1 MTSSIQEWT
10 EPGLQISFDNQ
21 TITDL
26 DPMILEFT
34 QLIWKNSTQLGCGRT
49 NCAGQNGVPGWFVVC
64 EFSPRGNVVGMF
76 EENVQ
81 LNTTGNGR
89 SGAIGETND
98 GESKTGAGAIGE
110 KGSTSDAAENDMVVW
125 SLIVGLG
132 VAGIALFML

>member
-1 MTSSIQEWT
+1 M
-10 EPGLQISFDNQ
+10 
-21 TITDL
+21 
-26 DPMILEFT
+26 
-34 QLIWKNSTQLGCGRT
+34 
-49 NCAGQNGVPGWFVVC
+49 C